1 MIAASLRARP
11 LALFALGLF
20 VVAGC
25 KKPED
30 DIGLDVLDPSD
41 ALGTVVV
48 DTSTVIAWSREP
60 VPTGTSG
67 LSRNLLGAYLDPD
80 FGTVYA
86 GIVAQIRLSSTNV
99 GAGSVGDVLDCDSI
113 VLSLAFDASTSGYG
127 NLDAQTF
134 QVFRLAEDLRTD
146 TTYTS
151 GHVPGIIPDD
161 LVADPRGSF
170 LPQPGVKPY
179 IGGDSL
185 TPQLRIRLD
194 NALGEEWLDEQ
205 FGGTNFVDNTAFLN
219 YFKGLLV
226 LPVDEPQA
234 PYQRGVLYF
243 NTLSQDSKVTLYY
256 RNVTDQ
262 DTTEVEFPINTSS
275 VRYSVARFE
284 HDRALRPGLAEQLQ
298 DSTLG
303 QQRIYLQALN
313 GMVGELRFPHLA
325 DYTAQGLRALA
336 KAELVLPVE
345 GPYYPA
351 YAPPAQIFPFRK
363 NAEGEDA
370 VLPDQTGNV
379 NLVGGIFDPVAKE
392 YRMVVTQWM
401 QGVLNGDYA
410 NTGLSLVPSS
420 RGVSVNRV
428 ILAGPAHATTPL
440 KLRLTF
446 TTY

>member
-11 LALFALGLF
+11 LALLALALL
-20 VVAGC
+20 VIIGC

-30 DIGLDVLDPSD
+30 DIGLEVLDPSD

-48 DTSTVIAWSREP
+48 DTSTVLAWSREP
-60 VPTGTSG
+60 DPTGTSG

-80 FGTVYA
+80 FGSVYA
-86 GIVAQIRLSSTNV
+86 GIVAQVRLKSENV
-99 GAGSVGDVLDCDSI
+99 GSGSAGDALECDSV

-127 NLDAQTF
+127 NLDEQTF
-134 QVFRLAEDLRTD
+134 QVFRLAEDLYTD
-146 TTYTS
+146 STYTS
-151 GHVPGIIPDD
+151 AHVPGIIPDN
-161 LVADPRGSF
+161 LVRDPRGSF
-170 LPQPGVKPY
+170 TPQPGVKPF

-185 TPQLRIRLD
+185 TPQVRIRLD
-194 NALGEEWLDEQ
+194 NALGEEWLQQ
-205 FGGTNFVDNTAFLN
+205 FGGTNFVDNPAFLQ
-219 YFKGLLV
+219 YFKGLMV

-275 VRYSVARFE
+275 VRYTVGRFG
-284 HDRALRPGLAEQLQ
+284 HDRAVRPGLAAQLQ

-313 GMVGELRFPHLA
+313 GLVGELRFPHIG
-325 DYTAQGLRALA
+325 DYAAQGLRALA
-336 KAELVLPVE
+336 KAELVLPVD

-363 NAEGEDA
+363 NAEGADA
-370 VLPDQTGNV
+370 VLPDQAGNV

-428 ILAGPAHATTPL
+428 ILAGPAHATSPL